1 MISYPCTTYL
11 NHDIFLHLKKMTKE
25 DLETR
30 SKKAVLKIE
39 KRITHINNVLND
51 LSLKLCHI
59 IKSQKDYYSPTR
71 RNDYYK

>member
-1 MISYPCTTYL
+1 
-11 NHDIFLHLKKMTKE
+11 MTKE

-39 KRITHINNVLND
+39 KRITDISNVLND
-51 LSLKLCHI
+51 LNLKLCHI

-71 RNDYYK
+71 INDYYK

>member
-1 MISYPCTTYL
+1 
-11 NHDIFLHLKKMTKE
+11 MTKE

-39 KRITHINNVLND
+39 KSIADINNVLND